1 MYDTWEKYKDRTKG
15 FAIRVIHLYKSLP
28 NDKVYNI
35 IGGQLLRS
43 ATSVASN
50 YRAACRGRSQQ
61 ERYSKLCIVVEE
73 ADESLFWL
81 ELILEIN
88 LFKKEKLIDLLSESE
103 AILKI
108 MNTAKHNA
116 APPKK
121 MY

>member
-1 MYDTWEKYKDRTKG
+1 MYDTWEKYKDRTKA
-15 FAIRVIHLYKSLP
+15 FAIRVIQLYKSLP

-50 YRAACRGRSQQ
+50 YRAACRGRSTA
-61 ERYSKLCIVVEE
+61 ERYSKLCIVTEE
-73 ADESLFWL
+73 ADETLFWL
-81 ELILEIN
+81 ELIAEIN
-88 LFKKEKLIDLLSESE
+88 IFKKEKLTDIINEAE

-108 MNTAKHNA
+108 MNTAKYNA
-116 APPKK
+116 SPPKK

>member
-1 MYDTWEKYKDRTKG
+1 MYDTWEKYKDRTKN
-15 FAIRVIHLYKSLP
+15 FAIRIIQLYKSLP